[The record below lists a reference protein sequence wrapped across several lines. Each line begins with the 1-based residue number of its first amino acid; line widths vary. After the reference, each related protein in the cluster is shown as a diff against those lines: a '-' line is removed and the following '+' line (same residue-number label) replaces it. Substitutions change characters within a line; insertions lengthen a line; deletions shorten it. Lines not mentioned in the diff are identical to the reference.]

1 MKRVLV
7 VAGVIM
13 LGVGVYP
20 RQVGGQVE
28 DIKALMAKMLELE
41 KATPQLQVVEEVLPL
56 VVPGWTIG
64 ETTGVAKN
72 SKGHLFVYN
81 RTGNAGPA
89 KGAAAAKLFEFDPNL
104 KFVKEW
110 GPNMYG
116 ASFAHTVRVD
126 RHDNVW
132 VTDEGSNMVIKFNP
146 QGNVDMVLGRKPE
159 AVDYLEHFTEEGN
172 VEKETPAARNG
183 VYNRPTD
190 VTWDPQDNIF
200 IADGYNNARVAKVAK
215 DGKWLK
221 TYGTKGAGP
230 GQMNTVHAITADAKG
245 NIYVGDRSNRRIHVL
260 DSELNPIRMITT
272 AGQPWTMCVSPGP
285 TQYLFSGD
293 GAGKLYKSTL
303 DGKLLGWTQLKGAA
317 QTGCIIHEL
326 HCESA
331 TVLYKGDCSMWQ
343 VTKIT
348 IKGGGSAAP

>member
-1 MKRVLV
+1 MQEGETVMKRVLV

-28 DIKALMAKMLELE
+28 DIKALMAKMLDLE

-56 VVPGWTIG
+56 IVPGQTIG

-190 VTWDPQDNIF
+190 VTWDPQ
-200 IADGYNNARVAKVAK
+200 
-215 DGKWLK
+215 
-221 TYGTKGAGP
+221 
-230 GQMNTVHAITADAKG
+230 G

-303 DGKLLGWTQLKGAA
+303 DGKLLGWTQLKGGA

-331 TVLYKGDCSMWQ
+331 TVLYKGDCAMWQ
-343 VTKIT
+343 VVKIT